1 MGKKFTLSLLV
12 LVATLLA
19 LPIQAQDAYTLRK
32 APLSKVMK
40 GVKGKDLKKAYTFVS
55 KDVKEVASHAVLTA
69 EQKAEFDRAELKRLW
84 AENMERTQIVKS
96 PSKFSANTLEK
107 KHALSTVGHF
117 SGKEFVPTKLAQKVA
132 KPTGAVAA
140 KIAAYRSPR
149 KIAAVDELVGDFML
163 VSTYLE
169 YGEEGWEYATP
180 AAGATPISIA
190 KVDDTTISISGFTSD
205 ATEAIT
211 ATIDVET
218 STISIPVGQTLRE
231 TDYGPI
237 VLGNAQGDEPLTGSI
252 ATDGSVYIQGIWFDE
267 IGGDGQYAGYL
278 WTHYYYSYITPS
290 NGTMSWGEGADA
302 KSHPVYIEQYDAK
315 TVTVYNFA
323 GFETAIDVTMKE
335 DKTFVIEEQ
344 PVFYYDQTYGYF
356 YTTGILVQNG
366 KYYLDDFAGTISEN
380 TLVGDG
386 TWSLYSPTK
395 GSLYDLFDPATITLT
410 DGEFQY
416 PVIPDV
422 AATPANP
429 EILEVSPYDA
439 SKGFGHVV
447 ADIPTVDVNGNDLS
461 ESKLFYQFFSDVEG
475 DIQPIVYTASLYE
488 NLDEDL
494 TIIPYTLDDDY
505 DFDVTAGKKLVYLNF
520 PFDYDRIGV
529 KSIYTG
535 GGETN
540 ETEIQWLTIKEDK
553 PVIDV
558 LPYEN
563 ALNTEALF
571 GEFTVLDVNGDG
583 KTWGFDATNK
593 FAAYSYSSNNAADDW
608 FVSPAIKLEAGK
620 AYHIA
625 LDAANY
631 GYPER
636 FEVKLGKE
644 LSADALTTEVIPATD
659 VTEKDFITYENE
671 QVTVP
676 ETGYYYIGIHAI
688 SDPDEFK
695 LFVKNFVVEAGLDP
709 AAPAAVDNFN
719 VAAADGV
726 LEATIS
732 FNAPTKTI
740 GGQNLEDLDG
750 IIVKRDGNVIK
761 EFINAEGQ
769 IAWIASEQNYE
780 NEQSVESIDFGSGV
794 TAALA
799 AGGNSNAPK
808 YYNSGEALR
817 MYANNTLTIK
827 GNGIKKVTFTLTGN
841 DKQKKLAADKGD
853 YALEGNIGTWTG
865 AADEIVFSVPD
876 GSGNQARIQKVV
888 IEYASVVT
896 PGASYEYVD
905 NADDLTM
912 GNHTYQVIAY
922 NAAGSGAKSEE
933 KTVFLSAVLSV
944 PTTFDL
950 TKKDVFE
957 IFQVIDANDD
967 EKTWKWSESY
977 GTYYSYSSSLAADDY
992 LVSAPVKF
1000 EAGKNYRVVV
1010 TANCA
1015 DADYPEAFRVL
1026 VGKEATVAGLNT
1038 LIADTTWVAT
1048 EEAESNEAE
1057 FTATEDGTYYVAIQA
1072 VSPANMW
1079 RLNISSLA
1087 IENGAEPTAPAAVT
1101 EFAAVAGEKGA
1112 LEVNVSFNAPAKAV
1126 NGTDLTDNL
1135 TINVLRDGEVVKTF
1149 EAAAPGSSLN
1159 WKDENVEQSK
1169 TYVYQV
1175 VASNASGAGLKSD
1188 KVSVYVGFDVP
1199 ADLANLTATDN
1210 ATSIKFAWDK
1220 VGEVGATG
1228 GYVNPAAVDYE
1239 VWSLKIVETMF
1250 GQSLDYDQLL
1260 ASETDKDNY
1269 VLAENTDEGEQ
1280 NYKYWA
1286 VQPVNVAGVG
1296 TPAVASMLVGAPY
1309 TLPFFESFTGS
1320 AFHYIWDYSSNAGI
1334 FVSEESSDD
1343 DAVALQLTALDE
1355 PGTVDIFTG
1364 KVSLKNAAN
1373 PTLLFDVKS
1382 ATVSKINVIGSVEGG
1397 KFTAIQADA
1406 PVTSEYTTIKVPL
1419 NDLKDARFVQLG
1431 FSADFANATIED
1443 IDWETY
1449 EYVYTWG
1456 DLLNIDNI
1464 RIVDLYEHDVE
1475 VALNAPASVVAG
1487 SAAKLQVKVS
1497 NNAENAANGF
1507 TLKLT
1512 AGEKEIY
1519 NKTFN
1524 EALKPF
1530 SSIDVEAA
1538 FETTVFDEAGDVT
1551 LTAEVVYENDLNP
1564 DNNADEAVI
1573 TVKEPTATAPSNLVA
1588 EQTAEQAEK
1597 GEVTLTWTAPA
1608 EGAAQEVTE
1617 DFTAY
1622 ENGANETGM
1631 VGEWTLVNANGKTK
1645 GSLFKDLELAN
1656 DGLAK
1661 AWQVFNPEA
1670 YGITNPSFNGPNG
1683 SLSESYLISGYNL
1696 EGQTYPDN
1704 DDWLISP
1711 VLTGIAQEISFDISA
1726 LDVQYG
1732 PSSYE
1737 VLASSTDT
1745 ELASF
1750 TKVAGAE
1757 LTTAGWGKVTAQLP
1771 EGTKFF
1777 AIRNTTPGDGALCV
1791 ALGNI
1796 KYQKGGAK
1804 AESFNIYVDA
1814 ATAGNTTE
1822 ATAILKELAAG
1833 NHVFAVTAVYANG
1846 AESKPVTA
1854 TLDVTNAINE
1864 ILSSGKSFTIYTVDG
1879 KLINRQATNL
1889 NGLKGSYIINNKKVI
1904 LK

>member
-344 PVFYYDQTYGYF
+344 LMFNSSSYGSV

-366 KYYLDDFAGTISEN
+366 KYYLDDFTGTISAN
-380 TLVGDG
+380 ALVGDG
-386 TWSLYSPTK
+386 TWALYSPTK
-395 GSLYDLFDPATITLT
+395 GSLFNLSDPATITLT

-761 EFINAEGQ
+761 
-769 IAWIASEQNYE
+769 
-780 NEQSVESIDFGSGV
+780 D
-794 TAALA
+794 L
-799 AGGNSNAPK
+799 K
-808 YYNSGEALR
+808 
-817 MYANNTLTIK
+817 
-827 GNGIKKVTFTLTGN
+827 
-841 DKQKKLAADKGD
+841 D
-853 YALEGNIGTWTG
+853 
-865 AADEIVFSVPD
+865 
-876 GSGNQARIQKVV
+876 
-888 IEYASVVT
+888 VT
-896 PGASYEYVD
+896 PGVSYEYVD

-1015 DADYPEAFRVL
+1015 DAGYPEAFRVL

-1112 LEVNVSFNAPAKAV
+1112 LEVNVSFNAPAKAI
-1126 NGTDLTDNL
+1126 NGTDLTDDL

-1512 AGEKEIY
+1512 AGAKEIY

>member
-180 AAGATPISIA
+180 AEGATPISIA

-218 STISIPVGQTLRE
+218 STISIPVGQTLLE

-252 ATDGSVYIQGIWFDE
+252 ATDGSVYIQGIWFGE

-278 WTHYYYSYITPS
+278 WTNYYYSYITPS

-302 KSHPVYIEQYDAK
+302 KSHPVYIEQDEAK

-323 GFETAIDVTMKE
+323 GLETAIDVTMKE

-344 PVFYYDQTYGYF
+344 LMFNSSSYGSV

-366 KYYLDDFAGTISEN
+366 KYYLDDFTGTISAN
-380 TLVGDG
+380 ALVGDG
-386 TWSLYSPTK
+386 TWALYSPTK
-395 GSLYDLFDPATITLT
+395 GSLFNLSDPATITLT

-740 GGQNLEDLDG
+740 GGQNLDDLDG

-761 EFINAEGQ
+761 
-769 IAWIASEQNYE
+769 
-780 NEQSVESIDFGSGV
+780 D
-794 TAALA
+794 L
-799 AGGNSNAPK
+799 K
-808 YYNSGEALR
+808 
-817 MYANNTLTIK
+817 
-827 GNGIKKVTFTLTGN
+827 
-841 DKQKKLAADKGD
+841 D
-853 YALEGNIGTWTG
+853 
-865 AADEIVFSVPD
+865 
-876 GSGNQARIQKVV
+876 
-888 IEYASVVT
+888 VT
-896 PGASYEYVD
+896 PGVSYEYVD

-1015 DADYPEAFRVL
+1015 DAGYPEAFRVL

-1087 IENGAEPTAPAAVT
+1087 IEKGAEPTAPAAVT

-1250 GQSLDYDQLL
+1250 GQSLDYDQLI

-1269 VLAENTDEGEQ
+1269 VLAENTDEGVQ
-1280 NYKYWA
+1280 DYKYWA

-1397 KFTAIQADA
+1397 AFTAIQADA

-1443 IDWETY
+1443 IDLETY

-1456 DLLNIDNI
+1456 DLLTIDNI

-1538 FETTVFDEAGDVT
+1538 FETTVFDVAGDVT

-1622 ENGANETGM
+1622 ENGANETGL

-1645 GSLFKDLELAN
+1645 GSLFQNLELAN

-1771 EGTKFF
+1771 EGTKYF

-1854 TLDVTNAINE
+1854 TLDVTNAISE

>member
-149 KIAAVDELVGDFML
+149 KIASVDELVGDFML

-761 EFINAEGQ
+761 
-769 IAWIASEQNYE
+769 
-780 NEQSVESIDFGSGV
+780 D
-794 TAALA
+794 L
-799 AGGNSNAPK
+799 K
-808 YYNSGEALR
+808 
-817 MYANNTLTIK
+817 
-827 GNGIKKVTFTLTGN
+827 
-841 DKQKKLAADKGD
+841 D
-853 YALEGNIGTWTG
+853 
-865 AADEIVFSVPD
+865 
-876 GSGNQARIQKVV
+876 
-888 IEYASVVT
+888 VT
-896 PGASYEYVD
+896 PGVSYEYVD

-1015 DADYPEAFRVL
+1015 DAGYPEAFRVL

-1087 IENGAEPTAPAAVT
+1087 IEKGAEPTAPAAVT

-1239 VWSLKIVETMF
+1239 VWSLKIVETML

-1269 VLAENTDEGEQ
+1269 VLAENTDEGVQ
-1280 NYKYWA
+1280 DYKYWA

>member
-180 AAGATPISIA
+180 AEGATPISIA

-218 STISIPVGQTLRE
+218 STISIPVGQTLLE

-252 ATDGSVYIQGIWFDE
+252 ATDGSVYIQGIWFGE

-278 WTHYYYSYITPS
+278 WTNYYYSYITPS

-302 KSHPVYIEQYDAK
+302 ESHPVYIEQDEAK

-344 PVFYYDQTYGYF
+344 LMFNSSSYGSV

-366 KYYLDDFAGTISEN
+366 KYYLDDFTGTISAN
-380 TLVGDG
+380 ALVGDG
-386 TWSLYSPTK
+386 TWALYSPTK
-395 GSLYDLFDPATITLT
+395 GSLFNLSDPATITLT

-439 SKGFGHVV
+439 GKGFGHVV

-505 DFDVTAGKKLVYLNF
+505 DFDVTDGKKLVYLNF

-593 FAAYSYSSNNAADDW
+593 FAAYSYSTNNAADDW

-740 GGQNLEDLDG
+740 GGQNLDDLDG

-761 EFINAEGQ
+761 
-769 IAWIASEQNYE
+769 
-780 NEQSVESIDFGSGV
+780 D
-794 TAALA
+794 L
-799 AGGNSNAPK
+799 K
-808 YYNSGEALR
+808 
-817 MYANNTLTIK
+817 
-827 GNGIKKVTFTLTGN
+827 
-841 DKQKKLAADKGD
+841 D
-853 YALEGNIGTWTG
+853 
-865 AADEIVFSVPD
+865 
-876 GSGNQARIQKVV
+876 
-888 IEYASVVT
+888 VT

-1087 IENGAEPTAPAAVT
+1087 IEKGAEPTAPAAVT

-1239 VWSLKIVETMF
+1239 VWSLKIVETML

-1269 VLAENTDEGEQ
+1269 VLAENTDEGVQ
-1280 NYKYWA
+1280 DYKYWA

-1397 KFTAIQADA
+1397 KFTAIKADA

-1854 TLDVTNAINE
+1854 TLDVTNAISE

>member
-149 KIAAVDELVGDFML
+149 KIASVDELVGDFML

-366 KYYLDDFAGTISEN
+366 KYYLDDFAGTISAN
-380 TLVGDG
+380 ALVGDG
-386 TWSLYSPTK
+386 TWALYSPTK
-395 GSLYDLFDPATITLT
+395 GSLFNLSDPATITLT

-761 EFINAEGQ
+761 
-769 IAWIASEQNYE
+769 
-780 NEQSVESIDFGSGV
+780 D
-794 TAALA
+794 L
-799 AGGNSNAPK
+799 K
-808 YYNSGEALR
+808 
-817 MYANNTLTIK
+817 
-827 GNGIKKVTFTLTGN
+827 
-841 DKQKKLAADKGD
+841 D
-853 YALEGNIGTWTG
+853 
-865 AADEIVFSVPD
+865 
-876 GSGNQARIQKVV
+876 
-888 IEYASVVT
+888 VT
-896 PGASYEYVD
+896 PGVSYEYVD

-1015 DADYPEAFRVL
+1015 DAGYPEAFRVL

-1087 IENGAEPTAPAAVT
+1087 IEKGAEPTAPAAVT

-1126 NGTDLTDNL
+1126 NGSDLTDNL

-1239 VWSLKIVETMF
+1239 VWSLKIVETML

-1269 VLAENTDEGEQ
+1269 VLAENTDEGVQ
-1280 NYKYWA
+1280 DYKYWA

-1854 TLDVTNAINE
+1854 TLDVTNAISE

>member
-96 PSKFSANTLEK
+96 PSNFSANTLEK

-149 KIAAVDELVGDFML
+149 KIASVDELVGDFML

-180 AAGATPISIA
+180 AEGATPISIA

-218 STISIPVGQTLRE
+218 STISIPVGQTLLE

-252 ATDGSVYIQGIWFDE
+252 ATDGSVYIQGIWFGE

-278 WTHYYYSYITPS
+278 WTNYYYSYITPS

-302 KSHPVYIEQYDAK
+302 KSHPVYIEQDEAK

-323 GFETAIDVTMKE
+323 GLETAIDVTMKE

-344 PVFYYDQTYGYF
+344 LMFNSSSYGSV

-366 KYYLDDFAGTISEN
+366 KYYLDDFTGTISAN
-380 TLVGDG
+380 ALVGDG
-386 TWSLYSPTK
+386 TWALYSPTK
-395 GSLYDLFDPATITLT
+395 GSLFNLSDPATITLT

-439 SKGFGHVV
+439 GKGFGHVV

-740 GGQNLEDLDG
+740 GGQNLDDLDG

-761 EFINAEGQ
+761 
-769 IAWIASEQNYE
+769 
-780 NEQSVESIDFGSGV
+780 D
-794 TAALA
+794 L
-799 AGGNSNAPK
+799 K
-808 YYNSGEALR
+808 
-817 MYANNTLTIK
+817 
-827 GNGIKKVTFTLTGN
+827 
-841 DKQKKLAADKGD
+841 D
-853 YALEGNIGTWTG
+853 
-865 AADEIVFSVPD
+865 
-876 GSGNQARIQKVV
+876 
-888 IEYASVVT
+888 VT
-896 PGASYEYVD
+896 PGVSYEYVD

-1015 DADYPEAFRVL
+1015 DAGYPEAFRVL

-1087 IENGAEPTAPAAVT
+1087 IEKGAEPTAPAAVT

-1269 VLAENTDEGEQ
+1269 VLAENTDEGVQ
-1280 NYKYWA
+1280 DYKYWA

-1343 DAVALQLTALDE
+1343 DAVALQLTAMDE

-1382 ATVSKINVIGSVEGG
+1382 ATVSKISVIGSVEGG
-1397 KFTAIQADA
+1397 AFTAIQADA

-1419 NDLKDARFVQLG
+1419 NDLQDARFVQLG
-1431 FSADFANATIED
+1431 FRADFANPTIED
-1443 IDWETY
+1443 IDLETY

-1456 DLLNIDNI
+1456 DLLTIDNI

-1487 SAAKLQVKVS
+1487 NAAKLQVKVS

-1622 ENGANETGM
+1622 ENGANETGL

-1645 GSLFKDLELAN
+1645 GSLFQDLELAN

-1745 ELASF
+1745 ELTSF

-1771 EGTKFF
+1771 EGTKYF
-1777 AIRNTTPGDGALCV
+1777 AIRNTTPGEGALCV

>member
-107 KHALSTVGHF
+107 KHALSSVEHF

-366 KYYLDDFAGTISEN
+366 KYYLDDFAGTISAN
-380 TLVGDG
+380 ALVGDG
-386 TWSLYSPTK
+386 TWALYSPTK
-395 GSLYDLFDPATITLT
+395 GSLFNLSDPATITLT

-761 EFINAEGQ
+761 
-769 IAWIASEQNYE
+769 
-780 NEQSVESIDFGSGV
+780 D
-794 TAALA
+794 L
-799 AGGNSNAPK
+799 K
-808 YYNSGEALR
+808 
-817 MYANNTLTIK
+817 
-827 GNGIKKVTFTLTGN
+827 
-841 DKQKKLAADKGD
+841 D
-853 YALEGNIGTWTG
+853 
-865 AADEIVFSVPD
+865 
-876 GSGNQARIQKVV
+876 
-888 IEYASVVT
+888 VT
-896 PGASYEYVD
+896 PGVSYEYVD

-1015 DADYPEAFRVL
+1015 DAGYPEAFRVL

-1087 IENGAEPTAPAAVT
+1087 IEKGAEPTAPAAVT

-1126 NGTDLTDNL
+1126 NGSDLTDNL

-1199 ADLANLTATDN
+1199 ADLANLTAKDN

-1854 TLDVTNAINE
+1854 TLDVTNAISE

>member
-107 KHALSTVGHF
+107 KHALSSVGHF

-149 KIAAVDELVGDFML
+149 KIASVDEMVGDFML

-180 AAGATPISIA
+180 AEGATPISIA

-302 KSHPVYIEQYDAK
+302 ESHPVYIEQDEAK

-323 GFETAIDVTMKE
+323 GLETAIDVTMKE

-344 PVFYYDQTYGYF
+344 LMFNSSSYGSV

-366 KYYLDDFAGTISEN
+366 KYYLDDFTGTISAN
-380 TLVGDG
+380 ALVGDG
-386 TWSLYSPTK
+386 TWALYSPTQ
-395 GSLYDLFDPATITLT
+395 GSLFNLSDPATITLT

-740 GGQNLEDLDG
+740 GGQNLDDLDG

-761 EFINAEGQ
+761 
-769 IAWIASEQNYE
+769 
-780 NEQSVESIDFGSGV
+780 D
-794 TAALA
+794 L
-799 AGGNSNAPK
+799 K
-808 YYNSGEALR
+808 
-817 MYANNTLTIK
+817 
-827 GNGIKKVTFTLTGN
+827 
-841 DKQKKLAADKGD
+841 D
-853 YALEGNIGTWTG
+853 
-865 AADEIVFSVPD
+865 
-876 GSGNQARIQKVV
+876 
-888 IEYASVVT
+888 VT
-896 PGASYEYVD
+896 PGVSYEYVD

-1087 IENGAEPTAPAAVT
+1087 IEKGAEPTAPAAVT

-1269 VLAENTDEGEQ
+1269 VLAENTDEGVQ
-1280 NYKYWA
+1280 DYKYWA

-1397 KFTAIQADA
+1397 AFTAIQADA

-1443 IDWETY
+1443 IDLETY

-1456 DLLNIDNI
+1456 DLLTIDNI

-1622 ENGANETGM
+1622 ENGANETGL

-1645 GSLFKDLELAN
+1645 GSLFQDLELAN
-1656 DGLAK
+1656 DGQAK

-1771 EGTKFF
+1771 EGTKYF
-1777 AIRNTTPGDGALCV
+1777 AIRNTTPGEGALCV

-1822 ATAILKELAAG
+1822 ATAILKELSAG

-1879 KLINRQATNL
+1879 KLVNRQATNL

>member
-140 KIAAYRSPR
+140 KIAAYKSPR

-180 AAGATPISIA
+180 AEGATPISIA

-218 STISIPVGQTLRE
+218 STISIPVGQTLLE

-252 ATDGSVYIQGIWFDE
+252 ATDGSVYIQGIWFGE

-278 WTHYYYSYITPS
+278 WTNYYYSYITPS

-302 KSHPVYIEQYDAK
+302 KSHPVYIEQDEAK

-323 GFETAIDVTMKE
+323 GLETAIDVTMKE

-344 PVFYYDQTYGYF
+344 LMFNSSSYGSV

-366 KYYLDDFAGTISEN
+366 KYYLDDFTGTISAN
-380 TLVGDG
+380 ALVGDG
-386 TWSLYSPTK
+386 TWALYSPTK
-395 GSLYDLFDPATITLT
+395 GSLFNLSDPATITLT

-439 SKGFGHVV
+439 GKGFGHVV

-563 ALNTEALF
+563 ALNTDALF

-761 EFINAEGQ
+761 
-769 IAWIASEQNYE
+769 
-780 NEQSVESIDFGSGV
+780 D
-794 TAALA
+794 L
-799 AGGNSNAPK
+799 K
-808 YYNSGEALR
+808 
-817 MYANNTLTIK
+817 
-827 GNGIKKVTFTLTGN
+827 
-841 DKQKKLAADKGD
+841 D
-853 YALEGNIGTWTG
+853 
-865 AADEIVFSVPD
+865 
-876 GSGNQARIQKVV
+876 
-888 IEYASVVT
+888 VT
-896 PGASYEYVD
+896 PGVSYEYVD

-1015 DADYPEAFRVL
+1015 DAGYPEAFRVL

-1087 IENGAEPTAPAAVT
+1087 IEKGAEPTAPAAVSD
-1101 EFAAVAGEKGA
+1101 FAAVAGEKGA
-1112 LEVNVSFNAPAKAV
+1112 LEVNVSFNAPAKAI

-1334 FVSEESSDD
+1334 FVSQESSDD

-1431 FSADFANATIED
+1431 FRADFANPTIED

-1456 DLLNIDNI
+1456 DLLTIDNI

-1564 DNNADEAVI
+1564 DNNVDEAVI

>member
-107 KHALSTVGHF
+107 KHALSTVEHF

-302 KSHPVYIEQYDAK
+302 KSHPVYIEQDEAK

-323 GFETAIDVTMKE
+323 GLETAIDVTMKE

-344 PVFYYDQTYGYF
+344 LMFNSSSYGSV

-366 KYYLDDFAGTISEN
+366 KYYLDDFTGTISAN
-380 TLVGDG
+380 ALVGDG
-386 TWSLYSPTK
+386 TWALYSPTK
-395 GSLYDLFDPATITLT
+395 GSLFNLSDPATITLT

-761 EFINAEGQ
+761 
-769 IAWIASEQNYE
+769 
-780 NEQSVESIDFGSGV
+780 D
-794 TAALA
+794 L
-799 AGGNSNAPK
+799 K
-808 YYNSGEALR
+808 
-817 MYANNTLTIK
+817 
-827 GNGIKKVTFTLTGN
+827 
-841 DKQKKLAADKGD
+841 D
-853 YALEGNIGTWTG
+853 
-865 AADEIVFSVPD
+865 
-876 GSGNQARIQKVV
+876 
-888 IEYASVVT
+888 VT
-896 PGASYEYVD
+896 PGVSYEYVD

-1015 DADYPEAFRVL
+1015 DAGYPEAFRVL

-1112 LEVNVSFNAPAKAV
+1112 LEVNVSFNAPAKAI
-1126 NGTDLTDNL
+1126 NGTDLTDDL

-1814 ATAGNTTE
+1814 AAAGNTTE

>member
-19 LPIQAQDAYTLRK
+19 LPIQAHDAYTLRK

-55 KDVKEVASHAVLTA
+55 KDVKEVAAQAVLTA

-149 KIAAVDELVGDFML
+149 KIASIDELAGDFML

-169 YGEEGWEYATP
+169 YGEEGWGYATP
-180 AAGATPISIA
+180 AAGATPITIA

-211 ATIDVET
+211 ATVDVET

-237 VLGNAQGDEPLTGSI
+237 VLSNAQGDEPLTGSI
-252 ATDGSVYIQGIWFDE
+252 ATDGSVYIQGIWGGV

-278 WTHYYYSYITPS
+278 WTNYYYSYITPS

-302 KSHPVYIEQYDAK
+302 ESYPVYIEQYDAK

-323 GFETAIDVTMKE
+323 GFEAAIDVTMKA

-386 TWSLYSPTK
+386 TWSLYSPAK

-429 EILEVSPYDA
+429 EVLEVGPYNA
-439 SKGFGHVV
+439 SKGYGSVV
-447 ADIPTVDVNGNDLS
+447 ADIPTVDVNGNDLI

-488 NLDEDL
+488 NLEEDL
-494 TIIPYTLDDDY
+494 TIIPYTLDDDF
-505 DFDVTAGKKLVYLNF
+505 DFDVTAGKKIVFLNF

-535 GGETN
+535 GGETH

-553 PVIDV
+553 PVVDV

-583 KTWGFDATNK
+583 KTWGFDASNGV
-593 FAAYSYSSNNAADDW
+593 AAYSYSSSNAADDW

-620 AYHIA
+620 AYRVA
-625 LDAANY
+625 LDAANS

-659 VTEKDFITYENE
+659 VTVKDFITYENE
-671 QVTVP
+671 QVTVS

-688 SDPDEFK
+688 SDPDEFR
-695 LFVKNFVVEAGLDP
+695 LQVKNFVVEAGLDP
-709 AAPAAVDNFN
+709 AAPAAVENFN
-719 VAAADGV
+719 VVAADEV

-740 GGQNLEDLDG
+740 GGQNLDDLDG

-761 EFINAEGQ
+761 
-769 IAWIASEQNYE
+769 
-780 NEQSVESIDFGSGV
+780 D
-794 TAALA
+794 L
-799 AGGNSNAPK
+799 K
-808 YYNSGEALR
+808 
-817 MYANNTLTIK
+817 
-827 GNGIKKVTFTLTGN
+827 
-841 DKQKKLAADKGD
+841 D
-853 YALEGNIGTWTG
+853 
-865 AADEIVFSVPD
+865 
-876 GSGNQARIQKVV
+876 
-888 IEYASVVT
+888 VT
-896 PGASYEYVD
+896 PGVSYEYVD

-922 NAAGSGAKSEE
+922 NAAGNGAKSEE

-944 PTTFDL
+944 PTSFDL

-957 IFQVIDANDD
+957 IFQVIDVNEDS
-967 EKTWKWSESY
+967 KTWNWSESY
-977 GTYYSYSSSLAADDY
+977 GTYYSYNQTQAADDY
-992 LVSAPVKF
+992 LVSVPLKF
-1000 EAGKNYRVVV
+1000 EAGKSYRVVV
-1010 TANCA
+1010 AASCA
-1015 DADYPEAFRVL
+1015 GADYPEAFRL
-1026 VGKEATVAGLNT
+1026 LIGKEATVAGLNT
-1038 LIADTTWVAT
+1038 LVADTTWVT
-1048 EEAESNEAE
+1048 SKEAENYEAE
-1057 FTATEDGTYYVAIQA
+1057 FVAPENGNFYVAIQA

-1087 IENGAEPTAPAAVT
+1087 IVNGAEPTAPVAVSD
-1101 EFAAVAGEKGA
+1101 FAAVAGEKGA
-1112 LEVNVSFNAPAKAV
+1112 LEVNVSFNAPAKAI

-1135 TINVLRDGEVVKTF
+1135 IINVLRDGEVVKTF

-1175 VASNASGAGLKSD
+1175 VASNASGAGLKSA

-1250 GQSLDYDQLL
+1250 GQSLDYDQLI

-1269 VLAENTDEGEQ
+1269 VLAENTDEGVQ
-1280 NYKYWA
+1280 DYKYWA
-1286 VQPVNVAGVG
+1286 VQPVNVAGIG

-1343 DAVALQLTALDE
+1343 DAVALQLAALDE

-1364 KVSLKNAAN
+1364 KVSLKNVAH

-1382 ATVSKINVIGSVEGG
+1382 ATISKVSVIGSVEGG
-1397 KFTAIQADA
+1397 NFTAIKADA
-1406 PVTSEYTTIKVPL
+1406 PVSSEYTTIKVPL
-1419 NDLKDARFVQLG
+1419 DNLKNARFVQLG

-1449 EYVYTWG
+1449 QYVYTWG
-1456 DLLNIDNI
+1456 DLLTIDNI

-1564 DNNADEAVI
+1564 DNNVDEAVI

-1617 DFTAY
+1617 DFAAY
-1622 ENGANETGM
+1622 ENGANETGL

-1656 DGLAK
+1656 DGQVK
-1661 AWQVFNPEA
+1661 AWQVFNPAA
-1670 YGITNPSFNGPNG
+1670 YGIENPAFNGPNG
-1683 SLSESYLISGYNL
+1683 ALTETYLISGYNL

-1737 VLASSTDT
+1737 VLASSTNT
-1745 ELASF
+1745 ELTSF

-1777 AIRNTTPGDGALCV
+1777 AIRNTTPGEGALCV

-1796 KYQKGGAK
+1796 TFQKGGAK
-1804 AESFNIYVDA
+1804 VESFNIYVDA
-1814 ATAGNTTE
+1814 AAAGNTTE
-1822 ATAILKELAAG
+1822 ATAILKKLAAG

-1854 TLDVTNAINE
+1854 SLDVTNAINE

>member
-169 YGEEGWEYATP
+169 YGEEGWGYATP

-205 ATEAIT
+205 ATEAII

-252 ATDGSVYIQGIWFDE
+252 ATDGSVYIQGIWFGE

-278 WTHYYYSYITPS
+278 WTDYYFSYITPS
-290 NGTMSWGEGADA
+290 NGTMSWGEGAGA
-302 KSHPVYIEQYDAK
+302 ESHPVYIEQYDAK

-410 DGEFQY
+410 EGEFQY

-563 ALNTEALF
+563 ALNTDALF

-583 KTWGFDATNK
+583 KTWGFDATNN
-593 FAAYSYSSNNAADDW
+593 FAAYSYSTNNAADDW

-659 VTEKDFITYENE
+659 VTEKDFNTYENE

-761 EFINAEGQ
+761 
-769 IAWIASEQNYE
+769 
-780 NEQSVESIDFGSGV
+780 D
-794 TAALA
+794 L
-799 AGGNSNAPK
+799 K
-808 YYNSGEALR
+808 
-817 MYANNTLTIK
+817 
-827 GNGIKKVTFTLTGN
+827 
-841 DKQKKLAADKGD
+841 D
-853 YALEGNIGTWTG
+853 
-865 AADEIVFSVPD
+865 
-876 GSGNQARIQKVV
+876 
-888 IEYASVVT
+888 VT
-896 PGASYEYVD
+896 PGVSYEYVD

-977 GTYYSYSSSLAADDY
+977 GTYYSYNSSLAADDY

-1057 FTATEDGTYYVAIQA
+1057 FTASEDGNFYVAIHA

-1087 IENGAEPTAPAAVT
+1087 IEKGAEPTAPAAAT

-1239 VWSLKIVETMF
+1239 VWSLKIVESIF
-1250 GQSLDYDQLL
+1250 GQSLDYDQLI

-1320 AFHYIWDYSSNAGI
+1320 SFHYIWDYSSNAGI
-1334 FVSEESSDD
+1334 FVSQESSDD
-1343 DAVALQLTALDE
+1343 DAVALQLTAMDE

-1382 ATVSKINVIGSVEGG
+1382 ATISKISVIGSVEGG
-1397 KFTAIQADA
+1397 EFTAIQADA

-1419 NDLKDARFVQLG
+1419 NDLQNARFVQLG

-1456 DLLNIDNI
+1456 DLLTIDNI

-1608 EGAAQEVTE
+1608 EGATQEVTE

-1622 ENGANETGM
+1622 ENGANETGL

-1645 GSLFKDLELAN
+1645 GSLFQDLELPN

-1696 EGQTYPDN
+1696 EGQAYPDN

-1771 EGTKFF
+1771 EGTKYF
-1777 AIRNTTPGDGALCV
+1777 AIRNNTPGDGALCV
-1791 ALGNI
+1791 ALANI
-1796 KYQKGGAK
+1796 TFQKGGAK

-1814 ATAGNTTE
+1814 AAAGNTTE

-1854 TLDVTNAINE
+1854 TLDVTNAISE

>member
-180 AAGATPISIA
+180 AEGAPPISIA

-218 STISIPVGQTLRE
+218 STISIPVGQTLLE

-252 ATDGSVYIQGIWFDE
+252 ATDGSVYIQGIWFGE

-278 WTHYYYSYITPS
+278 WTNYYYSYITPS

-302 KSHPVYIEQYDAK
+302 KSHPVYIEQDEAK

-323 GFETAIDVTMKE
+323 GLETAIDVTMKE

-344 PVFYYDQTYGYF
+344 LMFNSSSYGSV

-366 KYYLDDFAGTISEN
+366 KYYLDDFTGTISAN
-380 TLVGDG
+380 ALVGDG
-386 TWSLYSPTK
+386 TWALYSPTK
-395 GSLYDLFDPATITLT
+395 GSLFNLSDPATITLT

-439 SKGFGHVV
+439 GKGFGHVV

-740 GGQNLEDLDG
+740 GGQNLDDLDG

-761 EFINAEGQ
+761 
-769 IAWIASEQNYE
+769 
-780 NEQSVESIDFGSGV
+780 D
-794 TAALA
+794 L
-799 AGGNSNAPK
+799 K
-808 YYNSGEALR
+808 
-817 MYANNTLTIK
+817 
-827 GNGIKKVTFTLTGN
+827 
-841 DKQKKLAADKGD
+841 D
-853 YALEGNIGTWTG
+853 
-865 AADEIVFSVPD
+865 
-876 GSGNQARIQKVV
+876 
-888 IEYASVVT
+888 VT
-896 PGASYEYVD
+896 PGVSYEYVD

-1015 DADYPEAFRVL
+1015 DAGYPEAFRVL

-1087 IENGAEPTAPAAVT
+1087 IEKGAEPTAPAAVT

-1334 FVSEESSDD
+1334 FVSQESSDD

-1397 KFTAIQADA
+1397 KFTAIKADA

-1622 ENGANETGM
+1622 ENGANETGL

-1771 EGTKFF
+1771 EGTKYF

-1814 ATAGNTTE
+1814 AAAGNTTE

>member
-149 KIAAVDELVGDFML
+149 KIASVDELVGDFML

-366 KYYLDDFAGTISEN
+366 KYYLDDFAGTISAN
-380 TLVGDG
+380 ALVGDG
-386 TWSLYSPTK
+386 TWALYSPTK
-395 GSLYDLFDPATITLT
+395 GSLFNLSDPATITLT

-761 EFINAEGQ
+761 
-769 IAWIASEQNYE
+769 
-780 NEQSVESIDFGSGV
+780 D
-794 TAALA
+794 L
-799 AGGNSNAPK
+799 K
-808 YYNSGEALR
+808 
-817 MYANNTLTIK
+817 
-827 GNGIKKVTFTLTGN
+827 
-841 DKQKKLAADKGD
+841 D
-853 YALEGNIGTWTG
+853 
-865 AADEIVFSVPD
+865 
-876 GSGNQARIQKVV
+876 
-888 IEYASVVT
+888 VT
-896 PGASYEYVD
+896 PGVSYEYVD

-1015 DADYPEAFRVL
+1015 DAGYPEAFRVL

-1087 IENGAEPTAPAAVT
+1087 IEKGAEPTAPAAVT

-1126 NGTDLTDNL
+1126 NGSDLTDNL

-1239 VWSLKIVETMF
+1239 VWSLKIVETML

-1269 VLAENTDEGEQ
+1269 VLAENTDEGVQ
-1280 NYKYWA
+1280 DYKYWA

-1814 ATAGNTTE
+1814 AAAGNTTE

>member
-40 GVKGKDLKKAYTFVS
+40 DVKGRVS
-55 KDVKEVASHAVLTA
+55 KKVYSFASLDGKQAVKEV
-69 EQKAEFDRAELKRLW
+69 
-84 AENMERTQIVKS
+84 
-96 PSKFSANTLEK
+96 
-107 KHALSTVGHF
+107 
-117 SGKEFVPTKLAQKVA
+117 VA
-132 KPTGAVAA
+132 KAKLDAREKSEVERIELAKLWNRNMSRVQERKNYNQKPNQFRELIAIQIPSAFEGIDRQAQPAVS
-140 KIAAYRSPR
+140 RSR
-149 KIAAVDELVGDFML
+149 R
-163 VSTYLE
+163 
-169 YGEEGWEYATP
+169 
-180 AAGATPISIA
+180 
-190 KVDDTTISISGFTSD
+190 
-205 ATEAIT
+205 TEAALVTPPAT
-211 ATIDVET
+211 ASVET
-218 STISIPVGQTLRE
+218 WYT
-231 TDYGPI
+231 
-237 VLGNAQGDEPLTGSI
+237 
-252 ATDGSVYIQGIWFDE
+252 TDGAFYIYSQGAYADASSYMKTVNVAIDGSDIYIQGLGYWFKEGWIKGSIDATTATFANSQIIGEDE
-267 IGGDGQYAGYL
+267 YGPEYIVGSNDGETL
-278 WTHYYYSYITPS
+278 SDNIVF
-290 NGTMSWGEGADA
+290 N
-302 KSHPVYIEQYDAK
+302 YDAEKGVLAAVTAFILENAEASEVAPYCYWAQPSFSK
-315 TVTVYNFA
+315 TEPQGPAVVVVPE
-323 GFETAIDVTMKE
+323 G
-335 DKTFVIEEQ
+335 IEA
-344 PVFYYDQTYGYF
+344 VDYVMS
-356 YTTGILVQNG
+356 YTTGSTPVKVAVDGNDVYFQGMSSFIPDAWVKGTKDGNNVTFEANQYMGEYSGYESYFFYNG
-366 KYYLDDFAGTISEN
+366 
-380 TLVGDG
+380 
-386 TWSLYSPTK
+386 
-395 GSLYDLFDPATITLT
+395 PATFVYDADADTYSATGQIYGVLGGQYY
-410 DGEFQY
+410 DGNY
-416 PVIPDV
+416 TNPVLNRV
-422 AATPANP
+422 VEKAATPANP
-429 EILEVSPYDA
+429 IITDLKNGNYGYYILFNVPLQDTDGNPLVASKLSYEIFTDVNQEVSPLTFTPATHTRLTENMTVIPYGFTEGYD
-439 SKGFGHVV
+439 FY
-447 ADIPTVDVNGNDLS
+447 DTQIYLNDL
-461 ESKLFYQFFSDVEG
+461 YSD
-475 DIQPIVYTASLYE
+475 SW
-488 NLDEDL
+488 N
-494 TIIPYTLDDDY
+494 
-505 DFDVTAGKKLVYLNF
+505 K
-520 PFDYDRIGV
+520 IGI

-535 GGETN
+535 GGETH
-540 ETEIQWLTIKEDK
+540 ETEIQWYTIKPYGEPEATTAANVDE
-553 PVIDV
+553 
-558 LPYEN
+558 LPYQN
-563 ALNTEALF
+563 GLNTADAFAEF
-571 GEFTVLDVNGDG
+571 GVLDINNDN
-583 KTWGFDATNK
+583 KTWSFSSSK
-593 FAAYSYSSNNAADDW
+593 KAAQYTYNEDSDGDDW
-608 FVSPAIKLEAGK
+608 LISPAIKLEAGK
-620 AYHIA
+620 KYRFAI
-625 LDAANY
+625 DVAAASAK
-631 GYPER
+631 YPER
-636 FEVKLGKE
+636 FEVKMGIEPKV
-644 LSADALTTEVIPATD
+644 SALTTEVIPSTVVDFAEFATLD
-659 VTEKDFITYENE
+659 KE
-671 QVTVP
+671 VTVS
-676 ETGYYYIGIHAI
+676 ETGYYHFGVHAI
-688 SDPDEFK
+688 SDADEYF
-695 LFVKNFVVEAGLDP
+695 LFVKNFLLEAVADP
-709 AAPAAVDNFN
+709 AAPAAVSNFEA
-719 VAAADGV
+719 VPTEDK
-726 LEATIS
+726 LEVTVS
-732 FNAPTKTI
+732 FTAPTQTVGGDALSDLGGFIIRRDGKTI
-740 GGQNLEDLDG
+740 KNLSS
-750 IIVKRDGNVIK
+750 VN
-761 EFINAEGQ
+761 Q
-769 IAWIASEQNYE
+769 IAWTAADQGYA
-780 NEQSVESIDFGSGV
+780 NEEAVESIAFGDGI
-794 TAALA
+794 TGELA

-808 YYNSGEALR
+808 YYNSGTALR

-827 GNGIKKVTFTLTGN
+827 GSGIKKVTFTLTGN

-876 GSGNQARIQKVV
+876 GSGNQARIQA
-888 IEYASVVT
+888 IEIESAGT
-896 PGASYEYVD
+896 PIVAGADYSYVD
-905 NADDLTM
+905 NDNLTV
-912 GNHTYQVIAY
+912 GRHTYQVIAY
-922 NAAGSGAKSEE
+922 NAAGNGLISEE
-933 KTVFLSAVLSV
+933 KAVSLSIALGV
-944 PTTFDL
+944 PASFDL
-950 TKKDVFE
+950 SQEEVFGL
-957 IFQVIDANDD
+957 FQVIDANADD
-967 EKTWKWSESY
+967 NTWRWNASN
-977 GTYYSYSSSLAADDY
+977 GTYYSYSTAKAADDY
-992 LVSAPVKF
+992 LVSTPVKL

-1010 TANCA
+1010 TASCSGEK
-1015 DADYPEAFRVL
+1015 YPEAFRVL
-1026 VGKEATVAGLNT
+1026 VGKEATIAGLNK
-1038 LIADTTWVAT
+1038 LVADTTWVAT
-1048 EEAESNEAE
+1048 EEEENYEAE
-1057 FTATEDGTYYVAIQA
+1057 FTASEDGNFYVAIHA

-1079 RLNISSLA
+1079 NLFVSSLA
-1087 IENGAEPTAPAAVT
+1087 IEKGAEPTAPAAVT

-1112 LEVNVSFNAPAKAV
+1112 LEVNVSFNAPAKAI

-1239 VWSLKIVETMF
+1239 VWSLKIVESIF
-1250 GQSLDYDQLL
+1250 GQSLDYDQLI

-1280 NYKYWA
+1280 DYKYWA

-1382 ATVSKINVIGSVEGG
+1382 ATVSKISVIGSVEGG
-1397 KFTAIQADA
+1397 AFTSIQADA

-1443 IDWETY
+1443 IDWNTY
-1449 EYVYTWG
+1449 QYVYTWG
-1456 DLLNIDNI
+1456 DLLTIDNI

-1645 GSLFKDLELAN
+1645 GSLFQDLELAN

-1771 EGTKFF
+1771 EGTKYF
-1777 AIRNTTPGDGALCV
+1777 AIRNNTPGDGALCV
-1791 ALGNI
+1791 CLANI
-1796 KYQKGGAK
+1796 TFQKGGAK

>member
-1 MGKKFTLSLLV
+1 MDKKFTLSLLV

-140 KIAAYRSPR
+140 KIAAYKSPR

-180 AAGATPISIA
+180 AEGATPISIA

-218 STISIPVGQTLRE
+218 STISIPVGQTLLE

-252 ATDGSVYIQGIWFDE
+252 ATDGSVYIQGIWFGE

-278 WTHYYYSYITPS
+278 WTNYYYSYITPS

-302 KSHPVYIEQYDAK
+302 KSHPVYIEQDEAK

-323 GFETAIDVTMKE
+323 GLETAIDVTMKE

-344 PVFYYDQTYGYF
+344 LMFNSSSYGSV

-366 KYYLDDFAGTISEN
+366 KYYLDDFTGTISAN

-386 TWSLYSPTK
+386 TWALYSPTK
-395 GSLYDLFDPATITLT
+395 GSLFNLSDPATITLT

-439 SKGFGHVV
+439 GKGFGHVV

-761 EFINAEGQ
+761 
-769 IAWIASEQNYE
+769 
-780 NEQSVESIDFGSGV
+780 D
-794 TAALA
+794 L
-799 AGGNSNAPK
+799 K
-808 YYNSGEALR
+808 
-817 MYANNTLTIK
+817 
-827 GNGIKKVTFTLTGN
+827 
-841 DKQKKLAADKGD
+841 D
-853 YALEGNIGTWTG
+853 
-865 AADEIVFSVPD
+865 
-876 GSGNQARIQKVV
+876 
-888 IEYASVVT
+888 VT
-896 PGASYEYVD
+896 PGVSYEYVD

-1015 DADYPEAFRVL
+1015 DAGYPEAFRVL

-1087 IENGAEPTAPAAVT
+1087 IEKGAEPTAPAAVT

-1269 VLAENTDEGEQ
+1269 VLAENTDEGVQ
-1280 NYKYWA
+1280 DYKYWA

-1397 KFTAIQADA
+1397 AFTAIQADA

-1431 FSADFANATIED
+1431 FRADFANPTIED
-1443 IDWETY
+1443 IDLETY

-1456 DLLNIDNI
+1456 NLLTIDNI

-1622 ENGANETGM
+1622 ENGANETGL

-1645 GSLFKDLELAN
+1645 GSLFQDLELAN

-1745 ELASF
+1745 ELTSF

>member
-149 KIAAVDELVGDFML
+149 KIASVDELVGDFML

-366 KYYLDDFAGTISEN
+366 KYYLDDFAGTISAN
-380 TLVGDG
+380 ALVGDG
-386 TWSLYSPTK
+386 TWALYSPTK
-395 GSLYDLFDPATITLT
+395 GSLFNLSDPATITLT

-761 EFINAEGQ
+761 
-769 IAWIASEQNYE
+769 
-780 NEQSVESIDFGSGV
+780 D
-794 TAALA
+794 L
-799 AGGNSNAPK
+799 K
-808 YYNSGEALR
+808 
-817 MYANNTLTIK
+817 
-827 GNGIKKVTFTLTGN
+827 
-841 DKQKKLAADKGD
+841 D
-853 YALEGNIGTWTG
+853 
-865 AADEIVFSVPD
+865 
-876 GSGNQARIQKVV
+876 
-888 IEYASVVT
+888 VT
-896 PGASYEYVD
+896 PGVSYEYVD

-1015 DADYPEAFRVL
+1015 DAGYPEAFRVL

-1087 IENGAEPTAPAAVT
+1087 IEKGAEPTAPAAVT

-1126 NGTDLTDNL
+1126 NGSDLTDNL

-1269 VLAENTDEGEQ
+1269 VLAENTDEGVQ
-1280 NYKYWA
+1280 DYKYWA

-1814 ATAGNTTE
+1814 TAAGNTTE

>member
-96 PSKFSANTLEK
+96 PSKFSSNTLEK

-117 SGKEFVPTKLAQKVA
+117 SEKEFVPTKLAQKVA

-218 STISIPVGQTLRE
+218 STISIPVGQTLRQ

-302 KSHPVYIEQYDAK
+302 ESHPVYIEQYDAK

-429 EILEVSPYDA
+429 EVLEVGPYNA
-439 SKGFGHVV
+439 SKGYGYVL

-461 ESKLFYQFFSDVEG
+461 ESKLFYQFFSDVDG

-505 DFDVTAGKKLVYLNF
+505 DFDVTSGKKVVYLNF

-583 KTWGFDATNK
+583 KTWSFDATNS
-593 FAAYSYSSNNAADDW
+593 FAAYSYSTANAADDW

-620 AYHIA
+620 AYRIA

-659 VTEKDFITYENE
+659 VTVKDFITYENE

-761 EFINAEGQ
+761 
-769 IAWIASEQNYE
+769 
-780 NEQSVESIDFGSGV
+780 DF
-794 TAALA
+794 
-799 AGGNSNAPK
+799 K
-808 YYNSGEALR
+808 
-817 MYANNTLTIK
+817 
-827 GNGIKKVTFTLTGN
+827 
-841 DKQKKLAADKGD
+841 D
-853 YALEGNIGTWTG
+853 
-865 AADEIVFSVPD
+865 
-876 GSGNQARIQKVV
+876 
-888 IEYASVVT
+888 VT
-896 PGASYEYVD
+896 PGVSYEYVD

-1015 DADYPEAFRVL
+1015 NAGYPEAFRVL
-1026 VGKEATVAGLNT
+1026 VGKEATVDGLNT
-1038 LIADTTWVAT
+1038 LIADTTWVTT

-1057 FTATEDGTYYVAIQA
+1057 FTAAEDGTYYVAIQA

-1087 IENGAEPTAPAAVT
+1087 IEKGAEPTAPAAVT

-1149 EAAAPGSSLN
+1149 ESAAPGSSLN

-1239 VWSLKIVETMF
+1239 VWSLKIVESIF
-1250 GQSLDYDQLL
+1250 GQSLDYDQLI

-1280 NYKYWA
+1280 DYKYWA
-1286 VQPVNVAGVG
+1286 VQPVNVAGIG

-1334 FVSEESSDD
+1334 FVSQESSDD
-1343 DAVALQLTALDE
+1343 DAVALQLTAMDE

-1382 ATVSKINVIGSVEGG
+1382 ATVSKISVIGSVEGG
-1397 KFTAIQADA
+1397 AFTAIQADA

-1419 NDLKDARFVQLG
+1419 NDLQDARFVQLG
-1431 FSADFANATIED
+1431 FRADFANATIED

-1487 SAAKLQVKVS
+1487 NAAKLQVKVS

-1564 DNNADEAVI
+1564 DNNVDEAVI
-1573 TVKEPTATAPSNLVA
+1573 TVKEPTAAAPSNLVA
-1588 EQTAEQAEK
+1588 EQTADQAEK

-1622 ENGANETGM
+1622 ENGANETGL

-1645 GSLFKDLELAN
+1645 GSLFQDLELAN

-1670 YGITNPSFNGPNG
+1670 YGITNPSFNGPSG
-1683 SLSESYLISGYNL
+1683 SLSESYLISSYNL

-1726 LDVQYG
+1726 LNVQYG

-1737 VLASSTDT
+1737 VLASSTNT
-1745 ELASF
+1745 ELTSF

-1771 EGTKFF
+1771 EGTKYF
-1777 AIRNTTPGDGALCV
+1777 AIRNNTPGEGALCV

-1796 KYQKGGAK
+1796 TFQKGGAK

-1814 ATAGNTTE
+1814 AAAGNTTE

-1854 TLDVTNAINE
+1854 TLDVTNAIND

>member
-107 KHALSTVGHF
+107 KHALSSVEHF

-140 KIAAYRSPR
+140 KIAAYKSPR

-344 PVFYYDQTYGYF
+344 LMFNSSSYGSV

-366 KYYLDDFAGTISEN
+366 KYYLDDFTGTISAN
-380 TLVGDG
+380 ALVGDG
-386 TWSLYSPTK
+386 TWALYSPTK
-395 GSLYDLFDPATITLT
+395 GSLFNLSDPATITLT

-439 SKGFGHVV
+439 GKGFGHVV

-505 DFDVTAGKKLVYLNF
+505 DFDVTDGKKLVYLNF

-740 GGQNLEDLDG
+740 GGQNLDDLDG

-761 EFINAEGQ
+761 
-769 IAWIASEQNYE
+769 
-780 NEQSVESIDFGSGV
+780 D
-794 TAALA
+794 L
-799 AGGNSNAPK
+799 K
-808 YYNSGEALR
+808 
-817 MYANNTLTIK
+817 
-827 GNGIKKVTFTLTGN
+827 
-841 DKQKKLAADKGD
+841 D
-853 YALEGNIGTWTG
+853 
-865 AADEIVFSVPD
+865 
-876 GSGNQARIQKVV
+876 
-888 IEYASVVT
+888 VT
-896 PGASYEYVD
+896 PGVSYEYVD

-1000 EAGKNYRVVV
+1000 EAGKSYRVVV

-1087 IENGAEPTAPAAVT
+1087 IVKGAEPTAPAAVT

-1239 VWSLKIVETMF
+1239 VWSLKIVESMF

-1382 ATVSKINVIGSVEGG
+1382 ATISKISVIGSVEGG
-1397 KFTAIQADA
+1397 AFTAIKADA

-1814 ATAGNTTE
+1814 TAAGNTTE

>member
-12 LVATLLA
+12 LVVTLLA

-107 KHALSTVGHF
+107 KHALSSVEHF

-740 GGQNLEDLDG
+740 GGQNLDDLDG

-761 EFINAEGQ
+761 
-769 IAWIASEQNYE
+769 
-780 NEQSVESIDFGSGV
+780 D
-794 TAALA
+794 L
-799 AGGNSNAPK
+799 K
-808 YYNSGEALR
+808 
-817 MYANNTLTIK
+817 
-827 GNGIKKVTFTLTGN
+827 
-841 DKQKKLAADKGD
+841 D
-853 YALEGNIGTWTG
+853 
-865 AADEIVFSVPD
+865 
-876 GSGNQARIQKVV
+876 
-888 IEYASVVT
+888 VT
-896 PGASYEYVD
+896 PGVSYEYVD

-922 NAAGSGAKSEE
+922 NAAGSGAKSEV

-1269 VLAENTDEGEQ
+1269 VLAENTDEGVQ
-1280 NYKYWA
+1280 DYKYWA

-1320 AFHYIWDYSSNAGI
+1320 AFHYLWDYSSNAGI

-1397 KFTAIQADA
+1397 KFTAIKADA

>member
-40 GVKGKDLKKAYTFVS
+40 DVKGRVS
-55 KDVKEVASHAVLTA
+55 KKVYSFASLDGKQAVKEV
-69 EQKAEFDRAELKRLW
+69 
-84 AENMERTQIVKS
+84 
-96 PSKFSANTLEK
+96 
-107 KHALSTVGHF
+107 
-117 SGKEFVPTKLAQKVA
+117 VA
-132 KPTGAVAA
+132 KAKLDAREKSEVERIELAKLWNRNMSRVQERKNYNQKPNQFRELIAIQIPSAFEGIDRQAQPAVS
-140 KIAAYRSPR
+140 RSR
-149 KIAAVDELVGDFML
+149 R
-163 VSTYLE
+163 
-169 YGEEGWEYATP
+169 
-180 AAGATPISIA
+180 
-190 KVDDTTISISGFTSD
+190 
-205 ATEAIT
+205 TEAALVTPPAT
-211 ATIDVET
+211 ASVET
-218 STISIPVGQTLRE
+218 WYT
-231 TDYGPI
+231 
-237 VLGNAQGDEPLTGSI
+237 
-252 ATDGSVYIQGIWFDE
+252 TDGAFYIYSQGGYADASSNMKTVNVAIDGSDIYIQGLGYWFKEGWIKGSIDATTATFANSQIIGEDE
-267 IGGDGQYAGYL
+267 YGPEYIVGSNDGETL
-278 WTHYYYSYITPS
+278 SDNIVF
-290 NGTMSWGEGADA
+290 N
-302 KSHPVYIEQYDAK
+302 YDAEKGVLAAVTAFILENAEASEVAPYCYWAQPSFSK
-315 TVTVYNFA
+315 TEPQGPAVVVVPE
-323 GFETAIDVTMKE
+323 G
-335 DKTFVIEEQ
+335 IEA
-344 PVFYYDQTYGYF
+344 VDYVMS
-356 YTTGILVQNG
+356 YTTGSTPVKVAVDGNDVYFQGMSSYIPDAWVKGTKDGNNVTFEANQYMGEYSGYESYFFYNG
-366 KYYLDDFAGTISEN
+366 
-380 TLVGDG
+380 
-386 TWSLYSPTK
+386 
-395 GSLYDLFDPATITLT
+395 PATFVYDADADTYSATGQIYGVLGGQYY
-410 DGEFQY
+410 DGNY
-416 PVIPDV
+416 TNPVLNRV
-422 AATPANP
+422 VEKAATPANP
-429 EILEVSPYDA
+429 IITDLKNGNYGYYILFNVPLLDTDGNPLVASKLSYEIFTDVNQEVSPLTFTPATHTRLTENMTVIPYGFTEGYD
-439 SKGFGHVV
+439 FY
-447 ADIPTVDVNGNDLS
+447 DTQIYLNDL
-461 ESKLFYQFFSDVEG
+461 YSD
-475 DIQPIVYTASLYE
+475 SW
-488 NLDEDL
+488 N
-494 TIIPYTLDDDY
+494 
-505 DFDVTAGKKLVYLNF
+505 K
-520 PFDYDRIGV
+520 IGI

-563 ALNTEALF
+563 ALNTDALF

-593 FAAYSYSSNNAADDW
+593 FAAYSYSTNNAADDW

-761 EFINAEGQ
+761 
-769 IAWIASEQNYE
+769 
-780 NEQSVESIDFGSGV
+780 D
-794 TAALA
+794 L
-799 AGGNSNAPK
+799 K
-808 YYNSGEALR
+808 
-817 MYANNTLTIK
+817 
-827 GNGIKKVTFTLTGN
+827 
-841 DKQKKLAADKGD
+841 D
-853 YALEGNIGTWTG
+853 
-865 AADEIVFSVPD
+865 
-876 GSGNQARIQKVV
+876 
-888 IEYASVVT
+888 VT

-950 TKKDVFE
+950 TKQDVFE
-957 IFQVIDANDD
+957 VFQVIDANED

-992 LVSAPVKF
+992 LISAPVKF

-1015 DADYPEAFRVL
+1015 DAGYPEAFRVL

-1087 IENGAEPTAPAAVT
+1087 IEKGAEPTAPAAVT

-1269 VLAENTDEGEQ
+1269 VLAENTDEGVQ
-1280 NYKYWA
+1280 DYKYWA

-1343 DAVALQLTALDE
+1343 DAVALQLTAMDE

-1397 KFTAIQADA
+1397 AFTAIQADA

-1431 FSADFANATIED
+1431 FSADFANPTIED
-1443 IDWETY
+1443 IDLETY

-1456 DLLNIDNI
+1456 DLLTIDNI

-1622 ENGANETGM
+1622 ENGANETGL

-1645 GSLFKDLELAN
+1645 GSLFQDLELAN

-1846 AESKPVTA
+1846 SESKPVTA

>member
-180 AAGATPISIA
+180 AEGATPISIA

-218 STISIPVGQTLRE
+218 STISIPVGQTLLE

-252 ATDGSVYIQGIWFDE
+252 ATDGSVYIQGIWFGE

-278 WTHYYYSYITPS
+278 WTNYYYSYITPS

-302 KSHPVYIEQYDAK
+302 VSHPVYIEQYDAK

-344 PVFYYDQTYGYF
+344 LMFNSSSYGSV

-366 KYYLDDFAGTISEN
+366 KYYLDDFTGTISAN
-380 TLVGDG
+380 ALVGDG
-386 TWSLYSPTK
+386 TWALYSPTK
-395 GSLYDLFDPATITLT
+395 GSLFNLSDPATITLT

-593 FAAYSYSSNNAADDW
+593 FAAYSYSTNNAADDW

-740 GGQNLEDLDG
+740 GGQNLDELDG

-761 EFINAEGQ
+761 
-769 IAWIASEQNYE
+769 
-780 NEQSVESIDFGSGV
+780 D
-794 TAALA
+794 L
-799 AGGNSNAPK
+799 K
-808 YYNSGEALR
+808 
-817 MYANNTLTIK
+817 
-827 GNGIKKVTFTLTGN
+827 
-841 DKQKKLAADKGD
+841 D
-853 YALEGNIGTWTG
+853 
-865 AADEIVFSVPD
+865 
-876 GSGNQARIQKVV
+876 
-888 IEYASVVT
+888 VT
-896 PGASYEYVD
+896 PGVSYEYVD

-1015 DADYPEAFRVL
+1015 DAGYPEAFRVL

-1087 IENGAEPTAPAAVT
+1087 IEKGAEPTAPAAVT

-1269 VLAENTDEGEQ
+1269 VLAENTDEGVQ
-1280 NYKYWA
+1280 DYKYWA

-1397 KFTAIQADA
+1397 KFTAIKADA

-1645 GSLFKDLELAN
+1645 GSLFQDLELAN
-1656 DGLAK
+1656 DGQAK

-1854 TLDVTNAINE
+1854 TLDVTNAISE

>member
-180 AAGATPISIA
+180 AEGATPISIA

-218 STISIPVGQTLRE
+218 STISIPVGQTLLE

-252 ATDGSVYIQGIWFDE
+252 ATDGSVYIQGIWFGE

-278 WTHYYYSYITPS
+278 WTNYYYSYITPS

-302 KSHPVYIEQYDAK
+302 KSHPVYIEQDEAK

-323 GFETAIDVTMKE
+323 GLETAIDVTMKE

-344 PVFYYDQTYGYF
+344 LMFNSSSYGSV

-366 KYYLDDFAGTISEN
+366 KYYLDDFTGTISAN
-380 TLVGDG
+380 ALVGDG
-386 TWSLYSPTK
+386 TWALYSPTK
-395 GSLYDLFDPATITLT
+395 GSLFNLSDPATITLT

-439 SKGFGHVV
+439 GKGFGHVV

-740 GGQNLEDLDG
+740 GGQNLDDLDG

-761 EFINAEGQ
+761 
-769 IAWIASEQNYE
+769 
-780 NEQSVESIDFGSGV
+780 D
-794 TAALA
+794 L
-799 AGGNSNAPK
+799 K
-808 YYNSGEALR
+808 
-817 MYANNTLTIK
+817 
-827 GNGIKKVTFTLTGN
+827 
-841 DKQKKLAADKGD
+841 D
-853 YALEGNIGTWTG
+853 
-865 AADEIVFSVPD
+865 
-876 GSGNQARIQKVV
+876 
-888 IEYASVVT
+888 VT
-896 PGASYEYVD
+896 PGVSYEYVD

-1015 DADYPEAFRVL
+1015 DAGYPEAFRVL

-1087 IENGAEPTAPAAVT
+1087 IEKGAEPTAPAAVT

-1334 FVSEESSDD
+1334 FVSQESSDD

-1397 KFTAIQADA
+1397 KFTAIKADA

-1622 ENGANETGM
+1622 ENGANETGL

-1771 EGTKFF
+1771 EGTKYF

-1814 ATAGNTTE
+1814 AAAGNTTE

>member
-149 KIAAVDELVGDFML
+149 KIASVDELVGDFML

-761 EFINAEGQ
+761 
-769 IAWIASEQNYE
+769 
-780 NEQSVESIDFGSGV
+780 D
-794 TAALA
+794 L
-799 AGGNSNAPK
+799 K
-808 YYNSGEALR
+808 
-817 MYANNTLTIK
+817 
-827 GNGIKKVTFTLTGN
+827 
-841 DKQKKLAADKGD
+841 D
-853 YALEGNIGTWTG
+853 
-865 AADEIVFSVPD
+865 
-876 GSGNQARIQKVV
+876 
-888 IEYASVVT
+888 VT
-896 PGASYEYVD
+896 PGVSYEYVD

-1015 DADYPEAFRVL
+1015 DAGYPEAFRVL

-1126 NGTDLTDNL
+1126 NGSDLTDNL

-1239 VWSLKIVETMF
+1239 VWSLKIVETML

-1269 VLAENTDEGEQ
+1269 VLAENTDEGVQ
-1280 NYKYWA
+1280 DYKYWA

-1854 TLDVTNAINE
+1854 TLDVTNAISE

>member
-180 AAGATPISIA
+180 AEGATPISIA

-218 STISIPVGQTLRE
+218 STISIPVGQTLLE

-252 ATDGSVYIQGIWFDE
+252 ATDGSVYIQGIWFGE

-278 WTHYYYSYITPS
+278 WTNYYYSYITPS

-302 KSHPVYIEQYDAK
+302 KSHPVYIEQDEAK

-323 GFETAIDVTMKE
+323 GLETAIDVTMKE

-344 PVFYYDQTYGYF
+344 LMFNSSSYGSV

-366 KYYLDDFAGTISEN
+366 KYYLDDFTGTISAN
-380 TLVGDG
+380 ALVGDG
-386 TWSLYSPTK
+386 TWALYSPTK
-395 GSLYDLFDPATITLT
+395 GSLFNLSDPATITLT

-439 SKGFGHVV
+439 GKGFGHVV

-740 GGQNLEDLDG
+740 GGQNLDDLDG

-761 EFINAEGQ
+761 
-769 IAWIASEQNYE
+769 
-780 NEQSVESIDFGSGV
+780 D
-794 TAALA
+794 L
-799 AGGNSNAPK
+799 K
-808 YYNSGEALR
+808 
-817 MYANNTLTIK
+817 
-827 GNGIKKVTFTLTGN
+827 
-841 DKQKKLAADKGD
+841 D
-853 YALEGNIGTWTG
+853 
-865 AADEIVFSVPD
+865 
-876 GSGNQARIQKVV
+876 
-888 IEYASVVT
+888 VT
-896 PGASYEYVD
+896 PGVSYEYVD

-1015 DADYPEAFRVL
+1015 DAGYPEAFRVL

-1087 IENGAEPTAPAAVT
+1087 IEKGAEPTAPAAVT

-1334 FVSEESSDD
+1334 FVSQESSDD

-1397 KFTAIQADA
+1397 KFTAIKADA

-1487 SAAKLQVKVS
+1487 SAAKLRVKVS

-1622 ENGANETGM
+1622 ENGANETGL

-1771 EGTKFF
+1771 EGTKYF

-1814 ATAGNTTE
+1814 AAAGNTTE

>member
-40 GVKGKDLKKAYTFVS
+40 GIHGQELKKGYTFVA
-55 KDVKEVASHAVLTA
+55 KNVKEVAAQARLTA
-69 EQKAEFDRAELKRLW
+69 EQKAEINRIELAKLW
-84 AENMERTQIVKS
+84 ENNMERVQKGKFSRLIERSSFVKAPQLTANAISNGRLTAPKKAESVDVHGIITAPGDGVVKVYKNAGSGYYVSNQQVYKTALSGTTQIVECEDGTVYFKDIV
-96 PSKFSANTLEK
+96 
-107 KHALSTVGHF
+107 STVSYGVWVK
-117 SGKEFVPTKLAQKVA
+117 GTKVGNTITVPTKQPVA
-132 KPTGAVAA
+132 YSSDYGATISVRWGALSGQNVVAA
-140 KIAAYRSPR
+140 DNTADNFTF
-149 KIAAVDELVGDFML
+149 V
-163 VSTYLE
+163 
-169 YGEEGWEYATP
+169 
-180 AAGATPISIA
+180 
-190 KVDDTTISISGFTSD
+190 VDD
-205 ATEAIT
+205 
-211 ATIDVET
+211 V
-218 STISIPVGQTLRE
+218 
-231 TDYGPI
+231 
-237 VLGNAQGDEPLTGSI
+237 
-252 ATDGSVYIQGIWFDE
+252 
-267 IGGDGQYAGYL
+267 
-278 WTHYYYSYITPS
+278 
-290 NGTMSWGEGADA
+290 
-302 KSHPVYIEQYDAK
+302 
-315 TVTVYNFA
+315 
-323 GFETAIDVTMKE
+323 
-335 DKTFVIEEQ
+335 
-344 PVFYYDQTYGYF
+344 
-356 YTTGILVQNG
+356 
-366 KYYLDDFAGTISEN
+366 AGTIS
-380 TLVGDG
+380 LQG
-386 TWSLYSPTK
+386 TSE
-395 GSLYDLFDPATITLT
+395 DLFMATLWDDDDSWTGYGVYETVYTYDHDYVAPTTVTVTPPAGLETETWYASGHTYSQNAGQVAFESTIKVGF
-410 DGEFQY
+410 DGSDVYLQGVFSRF
-416 PVIPDV
+416 PDAWMKGTISGSTV
-422 AATPANP
+422 TFAGLQVQGDYSGYTIYATGGDNSGL
-429 EILEVSPYDA
+429 IDYVMTYDA
-439 SKGFGHVV
+439 ENKVIS
-447 ADIPTVDVNGNDLS
+447 S
-461 ESKLFYQFFSDVEG
+461 ENALF
-475 DIQPIVYTASLYE
+475 A
-488 NLDEDL
+488 N
-494 TIIPYTLDDDY
+494 
-505 DFDVTAGKKLVYLNF
+505 AA
-520 PFDYDRIGV
+520 
-529 KSIYTG
+529 
-535 GGETN
+535 
-540 ETEIQWLTIKEDK
+540 EDK
-553 PVIDV
+553 LYYLIYVTDLKIAQAAPGEEEATTAAPVDV

-563 ALNTEALF
+563 ALNTADLF
-571 GEFTVLDVNGDG
+571 GEFGVIDSNKDG
-583 KTWGFDATNK
+583 KTWSFSSSVGAVG
-593 FAAYSYSSNNAADDW
+593 YSYSTANDGDDW
-608 FVSPAIKLEAGK
+608 LVSPAVKLEGGK
-620 AYHIA
+620 KYHFAI
-625 LDAANY
+625 DVAAAAAK
-631 GYPER
+631 YPER
-636 FEVKLGKE
+636 IEVKLGAEPKA
-644 LSADALTTEVIPATD
+644 SALTTEVVPATD
-659 VTEKDFITYENE
+659 IDFANFATLENDE
-671 QVTVP
+671 VVVA
-676 ETGYYYIGIHAI
+676 ETGYYHIGIHAI
-688 SDPDEFK
+688 SDADQYN
-695 LFVKNFVVEAGLDP
+695 LYVKNFLIEAGVDP
-709 AAPAAVDNFN
+709 AAPAAVTNFDVVPTEN
-719 VAAADGV
+719 K
-726 LEATIS
+726 LEATVS
-732 FNAPTKTI
+732 FIAPSLTS
-740 GGQNLEDLDG
+740 GGE
-750 IIVKRDGNVIK
+750 
-761 EFINAEGQ
+761 
-769 IAWIASEQNYE
+769 
-780 NEQSVESIDFGSGV
+780 
-794 TAALA
+794 
-799 AGGNSNAPK
+799 
-808 YYNSGEALR
+808 
-817 MYANNTLTIK
+817 TLTSLT
-827 GNGIKKVTFTLTGN
+827 KVDVIRDKAVVASLT
-841 DKQKKLAADKGD
+841 D
-853 YALEGNIGTWTG
+853 
-865 AADEIVFSVPD
+865 
-876 GSGNQARIQKVV
+876 VV
-888 IEYASVVT
+888 
-896 PGASYEYVD
+896 PGAQVQYVD
-905 NADDLTM
+905 NDNLSM

-922 NAAGSGAKSEE
+922 NEYGAGVKSEE
-933 KTVFLSAVLSV
+933 KTVAVSAVIDV
-944 PTTFDL
+944 PVVFDFA
-950 TKKDVFE
+950 TE
-957 IFQVIDANDD
+957 NIFNLFTVINANADD
-967 EKTWKWSESY
+967 YTWKWNANY
-977 GTYYSYSSSLAADDY
+977 GAYYLFAEEDGDDY
-992 LVSAPVKF
+992 LISPAVNF
-1000 EAGKNYRVVV
+1000 EAGKNYKVVV
-1010 TANCA
+1010 NASCA
-1015 DADYPEAFRVL
+1015 SSDYPEKFRVL
-1026 VGKEATVAGLNT
+1026 VGKAASVEGLTQEVLATTVVDVKDST
-1038 LIADTTWVAT
+1038 DF
-1048 EEAESNEAE
+1048 EAE
-1057 FTATEDGTYYVAIQA
+1057 FAVAESGQYYVAVQA
-1072 VSPANMW
+1072 LSDADMY
-1079 RLNISSLA
+1079 RLNIHKIS
-1087 IENGAEPTAPAAVT
+1087 IEKGAEPTAPAAVT

-1239 VWSLKIVETMF
+1239 VWSLKIVETML

-1269 VLAENTDEGEQ
+1269 VLAENTDEGVQ
-1280 NYKYWA
+1280 DYKYWA

-1397 KFTAIQADA
+1397 KFTAIKADA

-1622 ENGANETGM
+1622 ENGANETGL

-1822 ATAILKELAAG
+1822 ATAILKKLAAG

-1854 TLDVTNAINE
+1854 TLDVTNAISE

>member
-180 AAGATPISIA
+180 AEGATPISIA

-252 ATDGSVYIQGIWFDE
+252 ATDGSVYIQGIWFGE
-267 IGGDGQYAGYL
+267 IGGDGQYAGNL
-278 WTHYYYSYITPS
+278 WTNYYYSYITPS

-302 KSHPVYIEQYDAK
+302 KSHPVYIEQDEAK

-323 GFETAIDVTMKE
+323 GLETAIDVTMKE
-335 DKTFVIEEQ
+335 NKTFVIEEQ
-344 PVFYYDQTYGYF
+344 LMFNSSSYGSV

-366 KYYLDDFAGTISEN
+366 KYYLDDFTGTISAN
-380 TLVGDG
+380 ALVGDG
-386 TWSLYSPTK
+386 TWALYSPTK
-395 GSLYDLFDPATITLT
+395 GSLFNLSDPATITLT

-659 VTEKDFITYENE
+659 VTEKGFITYENE

-740 GGQNLEDLDG
+740 GGQNLDDLDG

-761 EFINAEGQ
+761 
-769 IAWIASEQNYE
+769 
-780 NEQSVESIDFGSGV
+780 D
-794 TAALA
+794 L
-799 AGGNSNAPK
+799 K
-808 YYNSGEALR
+808 
-817 MYANNTLTIK
+817 
-827 GNGIKKVTFTLTGN
+827 
-841 DKQKKLAADKGD
+841 D
-853 YALEGNIGTWTG
+853 
-865 AADEIVFSVPD
+865 
-876 GSGNQARIQKVV
+876 
-888 IEYASVVT
+888 VT
-896 PGASYEYVD
+896 PGVSYEYVD

-1015 DADYPEAFRVL
+1015 DAGYPEAFRVL

-1087 IENGAEPTAPAAVT
+1087 IEKGAEPTAPAAVT

-1269 VLAENTDEGEQ
+1269 VLAENTDEGVQ
-1280 NYKYWA
+1280 DYKYWA

-1382 ATVSKINVIGSVEGG
+1382 ATISKISVIGSVEGG
-1397 KFTAIQADA
+1397 AFTAIQADA

-1419 NDLKDARFVQLG
+1419 NDLQNARFVQLG
-1431 FSADFANATIED
+1431 FRADFANPTIED
-1443 IDWETY
+1443 SDLETY

-1456 DLLNIDNI
+1456 DLLTIDNI

-1622 ENGANETGM
+1622 ENGANETGL

-1645 GSLFKDLELAN
+1645 GSLFQDLELAN

>member
-107 KHALSTVGHF
+107 KHALSSVEHF

-366 KYYLDDFAGTISEN
+366 KYYLDDFAGTISAN
-380 TLVGDG
+380 ALVGDG
-386 TWSLYSPTK
+386 TWALYSPTK
-395 GSLYDLFDPATITLT
+395 GSLFNLSDPATITLT

-761 EFINAEGQ
+761 
-769 IAWIASEQNYE
+769 
-780 NEQSVESIDFGSGV
+780 D
-794 TAALA
+794 L
-799 AGGNSNAPK
+799 K
-808 YYNSGEALR
+808 
-817 MYANNTLTIK
+817 
-827 GNGIKKVTFTLTGN
+827 
-841 DKQKKLAADKGD
+841 D
-853 YALEGNIGTWTG
+853 
-865 AADEIVFSVPD
+865 
-876 GSGNQARIQKVV
+876 
-888 IEYASVVT
+888 VT
-896 PGASYEYVD
+896 PGVSYEYVD

-1015 DADYPEAFRVL
+1015 DAGYPEAFRVL

-1087 IENGAEPTAPAAVT
+1087 IEKGAEPTAPAAVT

-1126 NGTDLTDNL
+1126 NGSDLTDNL

-1199 ADLANLTATDN
+1199 ADLANLTAKDN

>member
-107 KHALSTVGHF
+107 KHALSTVEHF

-302 KSHPVYIEQYDAK
+302 VSHPVYIEQDEAK

-410 DGEFQY
+410 EGEFQY

-563 ALNTEALF
+563 ALNTDALF

-761 EFINAEGQ
+761 
-769 IAWIASEQNYE
+769 
-780 NEQSVESIDFGSGV
+780 D
-794 TAALA
+794 L
-799 AGGNSNAPK
+799 K
-808 YYNSGEALR
+808 
-817 MYANNTLTIK
+817 
-827 GNGIKKVTFTLTGN
+827 
-841 DKQKKLAADKGD
+841 D
-853 YALEGNIGTWTG
+853 
-865 AADEIVFSVPD
+865 
-876 GSGNQARIQKVV
+876 
-888 IEYASVVT
+888 VT
-896 PGASYEYVD
+896 PGVSYEYVD

-1015 DADYPEAFRVL
+1015 DAGYPEAFRVL

-1239 VWSLKIVETMF
+1239 VWSLKIVETML

-1269 VLAENTDEGEQ
+1269 VLAENTDEGVQ
-1280 NYKYWA
+1280 DYKYWA

-1397 KFTAIQADA
+1397 KFTAIKADA

>member
-149 KIAAVDELVGDFML
+149 KIASVDELVGDFML

-366 KYYLDDFAGTISEN
+366 KYYLDDFAGTISAN
-380 TLVGDG
+380 ALVGDG
-386 TWSLYSPTK
+386 TWALYSPTK
-395 GSLYDLFDPATITLT
+395 GSLFNLSDPATITLT

-761 EFINAEGQ
+761 
-769 IAWIASEQNYE
+769 
-780 NEQSVESIDFGSGV
+780 D
-794 TAALA
+794 L
-799 AGGNSNAPK
+799 K
-808 YYNSGEALR
+808 
-817 MYANNTLTIK
+817 
-827 GNGIKKVTFTLTGN
+827 
-841 DKQKKLAADKGD
+841 D
-853 YALEGNIGTWTG
+853 
-865 AADEIVFSVPD
+865 
-876 GSGNQARIQKVV
+876 
-888 IEYASVVT
+888 VT
-896 PGASYEYVD
+896 PGVSYEYVD

-1015 DADYPEAFRVL
+1015 DAGYPEAFRVL

-1087 IENGAEPTAPAAVT
+1087 IEKGAEPTAPAAVT

-1126 NGTDLTDNL
+1126 NGSDLTDNL

-1269 VLAENTDEGEQ
+1269 VLAENTDEGVQ
-1280 NYKYWA
+1280 DYKYWA

-1814 ATAGNTTE
+1814 AAAGNTTE

>member
-12 LVATLLA
+12 LVVTLLA

-107 KHALSTVGHF
+107 KHALSSVEHF

-740 GGQNLEDLDG
+740 GGQNLDDLDG

-761 EFINAEGQ
+761 
-769 IAWIASEQNYE
+769 
-780 NEQSVESIDFGSGV
+780 D
-794 TAALA
+794 L
-799 AGGNSNAPK
+799 K
-808 YYNSGEALR
+808 
-817 MYANNTLTIK
+817 
-827 GNGIKKVTFTLTGN
+827 
-841 DKQKKLAADKGD
+841 D
-853 YALEGNIGTWTG
+853 
-865 AADEIVFSVPD
+865 
-876 GSGNQARIQKVV
+876 
-888 IEYASVVT
+888 VT
-896 PGASYEYVD
+896 PGVSYEYVD

-922 NAAGSGAKSEE
+922 NAAGSGAKSEV

-1269 VLAENTDEGEQ
+1269 VLAENTDEGVQ
-1280 NYKYWA
+1280 DYKYWA

-1397 KFTAIQADA
+1397 KFTAIKADA

>member
-107 KHALSTVGHF
+107 KHALSSVGHF

-149 KIAAVDELVGDFML
+149 KIASVDEMVGDFML

-180 AAGATPISIA
+180 AEGATPISIA

-302 KSHPVYIEQYDAK
+302 ESHPVYIEQDEAK

-323 GFETAIDVTMKE
+323 GLETAIDVTMKE

-410 DGEFQY
+410 EGEFQY

-439 SKGFGHVV
+439 GKGFGHVV

-761 EFINAEGQ
+761 
-769 IAWIASEQNYE
+769 
-780 NEQSVESIDFGSGV
+780 D
-794 TAALA
+794 L
-799 AGGNSNAPK
+799 K
-808 YYNSGEALR
+808 
-817 MYANNTLTIK
+817 
-827 GNGIKKVTFTLTGN
+827 
-841 DKQKKLAADKGD
+841 D
-853 YALEGNIGTWTG
+853 
-865 AADEIVFSVPD
+865 
-876 GSGNQARIQKVV
+876 
-888 IEYASVVT
+888 VT
-896 PGASYEYVD
+896 PGVSYEYVD

-1015 DADYPEAFRVL
+1015 DAGYPEAFRVL

-1087 IENGAEPTAPAAVT
+1087 IEKGAEPTAPAAVT

-1269 VLAENTDEGEQ
+1269 VLAENTDEGVQ
-1280 NYKYWA
+1280 DYKYWA

-1397 KFTAIQADA
+1397 AFTAIQADA

-1419 NDLKDARFVQLG
+1419 NDLQDARFVQLG
-1431 FSADFANATIED
+1431 FRADFANPTIED
-1443 IDWETY
+1443 IDLETY

-1456 DLLNIDNI
+1456 DLLTIDNI

-1622 ENGANETGM
+1622 ENGANETGL

-1645 GSLFKDLELAN
+1645 GSLFQDLELAN

>member
-107 KHALSTVGHF
+107 KHALSSVEHF

-140 KIAAYRSPR
+140 KIAAYKSPR

-344 PVFYYDQTYGYF
+344 LMFNSSSYGSV

-366 KYYLDDFAGTISEN
+366 KYYLDDFTGTISAN
-380 TLVGDG
+380 ALVGDG
-386 TWSLYSPTK
+386 TWALYSPTK
-395 GSLYDLFDPATITLT
+395 GSLFNLSDPATITLT

-439 SKGFGHVV
+439 GKGFGHVV

-505 DFDVTAGKKLVYLNF
+505 DFDVTDGKKLVYLNF

-740 GGQNLEDLDG
+740 GGQNLDDLDG

-761 EFINAEGQ
+761 
-769 IAWIASEQNYE
+769 
-780 NEQSVESIDFGSGV
+780 D
-794 TAALA
+794 L
-799 AGGNSNAPK
+799 K
-808 YYNSGEALR
+808 
-817 MYANNTLTIK
+817 
-827 GNGIKKVTFTLTGN
+827 
-841 DKQKKLAADKGD
+841 D
-853 YALEGNIGTWTG
+853 
-865 AADEIVFSVPD
+865 
-876 GSGNQARIQKVV
+876 
-888 IEYASVVT
+888 VT
-896 PGASYEYVD
+896 PGVSYEYVD

-1000 EAGKNYRVVV
+1000 EAGKSYRVVV

-1087 IENGAEPTAPAAVT
+1087 IEKGAEPTAPAAVT

-1239 VWSLKIVETMF
+1239 VWSLKIVESMF

-1382 ATVSKINVIGSVEGG
+1382 ATISKISVIGSVEGG
-1397 KFTAIQADA
+1397 AFTAIKADA

-1814 ATAGNTTE
+1814 TAAGNTTE